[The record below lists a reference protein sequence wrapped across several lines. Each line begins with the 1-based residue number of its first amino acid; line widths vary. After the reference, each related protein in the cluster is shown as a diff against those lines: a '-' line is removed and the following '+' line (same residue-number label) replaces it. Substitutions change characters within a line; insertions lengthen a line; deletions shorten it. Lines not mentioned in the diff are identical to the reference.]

1 MNHYVSLLVTD
12 GVCFQAIGLSWIYQ
26 PNSSQSFNDVGYF
39 PGRLSTRGTTN
50 TAASGLPHH
59 ADGSDHLSLLFIL
72 DKKGKLLSLFCFFFL
87 GLSKWL
93 KAATGG
99 KRQPFFP
106 LYGPCFPFSQ
116 IIMAVRNRLLTHRC
130 VYRQRR
136 FRLYPAKRRL
146 WVGVEDPQLAIR
158 AEVTYSRLSQ
168 E

>member
-1 MNHYVSLLVTD
+1 MNHYVSPLVTD
-12 GVCFQAIGLSWIYQ
+12 GVCFQAIGSIWIYQ
-26 PNSSQSFNDVGYF
+26 PNSSQSFNDLGYV

-50 TAASGLPHH
+50 TAASSLPHH
-59 ADGSDHLSLLFIL
+59 ADASDHLSLLFIL

-116 IIMAVRNRLLTHRC
+116 MITAVRNRLLTHRC
-130 VYRQRR
+130 VCLSTASIQTVPSETPFVGRSWG
-136 FRLYPAKRRL
+136 PAVSHK
-146 WVGVEDPQLAIR
+146 
-158 AEVTYSRLSQ
+158 SRGDL
-168 E
+168 